1 MSVGIFLGFR
11 ACVIHLSACSE
22 VTETNASVKFGMP
35 IAWTIRTNVLKF
47 QVNVTVGAAVSAC
60 AANRVWSK
68 NGAFSTDP
76 TR

>member
-1 MSVGIFLGFR
+1 M
-11 ACVIHLSACSE
+11 AA
-22 VTETNASVKFGMP
+22 NVKFGMP
-35 IAWTIRTNVLKF
+35 LAWTIRTNVLKF

-76 TR
+76 AK